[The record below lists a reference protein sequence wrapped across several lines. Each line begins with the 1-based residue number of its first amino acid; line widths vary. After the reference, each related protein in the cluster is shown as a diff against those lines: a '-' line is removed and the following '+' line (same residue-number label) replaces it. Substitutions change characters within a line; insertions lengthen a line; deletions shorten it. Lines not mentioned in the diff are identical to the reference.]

1 MKLPQLGKDTKI
13 RINPKGHKE
22 RVVKKDGDIESTLNE
37 LDGAIERIVES
48 EALGYQTLDA
58 LSPEQQLY
66 QRSVNGP
73 YVTSVDRPNND
84 TITNMSGSTPRHQ
97 DFEAKKAKSK
107 VGTTTINEPERPA
120 PKLLDNKDNTRSVS
134 EMVTGTASIGMVPGF
149 SSGRRKK
156 KKVQTEDYEM
166 TRRIL
171 KEYAPDFAA
180 GEYAPGDANMI
191 SPSGEGVAKRTAKKM
206 GKSNTSMSNHGDA
219 FGAKHNE
226 TAAMCDVEESGVEDE
241 PQGKHESKHGDPL
254 ADDCCDELGHDWPAQ
269 PKHSGGSAEA
279 VEGTRYQDGG
289 VLKGVAEEGWSPKL
303 IGKLMGETRDVY
315 QLFDAYAASTR
326 QICLADF
333 SALCEANDIDIAMDE
348 TSLKLLMAND
358 KRFMFEESHIDDQG
372 NVIYVNTGLIKE
384 YDDDEENF
392 DPYMSR
398 FDDEED
404 EADDYQVKG
413 PESLNYL
420 EDEPES
426 PESVGKG
433 RMSSW
438 VDNSSE
444 DDMDDFG
451 DDELDDYVDDMDELD
466 DFADEELED
475 FGDMDE
481 VDEEPMGM
489 DEPMDMDMDMDDM
502 DDQF

>member
-1 MKLPQLGKDTKI
+1 MKKLPELGQDTKV

-37 LDGAIERIVES
+37 MLRAFTKISES
-48 EALGYQTLDA
+48 EALNYQTLDA
-58 LSPEQQLY
+58 LSPEQEYY
-66 QRSVNGP
+66 QRSVNAP
-73 YVTSVDRPNND
+73 YATTADRPNDD

-97 DFEAKKAKSK
+97 DLEAEKAKSK

-134 EMVTGTASIGMVPGF
+134 EMFTGTASIGIVPGF

-156 KKVQTEDYEM
+156 KKVKTEGYEM

-191 SPSGEGVAKRTAKKM
+191 SPSGEGVAKRTPKKM
-206 GKSNTSMSNHGDA
+206 GKSDTSMANHGDA
-219 FGAKHNE
+219 FGAEHNE

-241 PQGKHESKHGDPL
+241 PQGKHESTHGDPL

-269 PKHSGGSAEA
+269 PKHSGGAAEA

-289 VLKGVAEEGWSPKL
+289 VLKQVAEGWSPNK
-303 IGKLMGETRDVY
+303 IGRLMGESKDVY
-315 QLFDAYAASTR
+315 QLFDAYAAKNR
-326 QICLADF
+326 EICLADF
-333 SALCEANDIDIAMDE
+333 SSICEANDVNIALDE
-348 TSLKLLMAND
+348 TSLKLLMANH
-358 KRFMFEESHIDDQG
+358 KKFMFEESHIDDYG
-372 NVIYVNTGLIKE
+372 NTIYINTGVIRE
-384 YDDDEENF
+384 YYDDDEENM

-398 FDDEED
+398 FDDEEE
-404 EADDYQVKG
+404 EADDYQVKQ
-413 PESLNYL
+413 PDSMDYL
-420 EDEPES
+420 GDEPEG
-426 PESVGKG
+426 ESFGKG

-438 VDNSSE
+438 VDDSDE
-444 DDMDDFG
+444 MDDEMDDMDD
-451 DDELDDYVDDMDELD
+451 MDEFD
-466 DFADEELED
+466 DFADDELED
-475 FGDMDE
+475 FEDMDE

-489 DEPMDMDMDMDDM
+489 DEPLDLDMDE
-502 DDQF
+502 F